1 MSGVKT
7 AIFILIFFCLIL
19 LWKHLLL
26 KRQIR
31 NITKQITNLV
41 SGNSQKMLDISLV
54 DKDLERLAAILNKYN
69 NKQRQTV
76 AQAIRH
82 EEYLKESIVNISHD
96 LRTPLTVILG
106 HLQLL
111 QKSESKI
118 EQKQRVLVIL
128 NKAEKMKSLIS
139 DFYEISV
146 LDTKN
151 VMPEK
156 EKFNL
161 SNLLLDL
168 IAENAPSLEKR
179 GILPKF
185 HFPDYSVMLVS
196 DRIMVERIF
205 QNLITNAVR
214 YSTGTINLSLTQKEN
229 GKIIFSIENPVSKD
243 TKLNPDRL
251 FERFYTGD
259 KSRHNE
265 STGIGLSVVKILVE
279 KLDGAVSAKLH
290 QERLI
295 VTLEI

>member
-1 MSGVKT
+1 
-7 AIFILIFFCLIL
+7 
-19 LWKHLLL
+19 
-26 KRQIR
+26 
-31 NITKQITNLV
+31 
-41 SGNSQKMLDISLV
+41 
-54 DKDLERLAAILNKYN
+54 
-69 NKQRQTV
+69 
-76 AQAIRH
+76 
-82 EEYLKESIVNISHD
+82 
-96 LRTPLTVILG
+96 
-106 HLQLL
+106 
-111 QKSESKI
+111 
-118 EQKQRVLVIL
+118 
-128 NKAEKMKSLIS
+128 
-139 DFYEISV
+139 
-146 LDTKN
+146 
-151 VMPEK
+151 
-156 EKFNL
+156 
-161 SNLLLDL
+161 
-168 IAENAPSLEKR
+168 
-179 GILPKF
+179 
-185 HFPDYSVMLVS
+185 MLVS

>member
-1 MSGVKT
+1 MKT
-7 AIFILIFFCLIL
+7 AIFFLIFFCLIL

-31 NITKQITNLV
+31 NMTRQITNLV
-41 SGNSQKMLDISLV
+41 SGNSEKMLDISLI
-54 DKDLERLAAILNKYN
+54 DKDLERLATILNKYN
-69 NKQRQTV
+69 DKQRQTV
-76 AQAIRH
+76 AQAVRH

-111 QKSESKI
+111 QKSQPTA
-118 EQKQRVLVIL
+118 EQIQRISVIL

-146 LDTKN
+146 LDTENTIPK
-151 VMPEK
+151 K
-156 EKFNL
+156 ERFNL

-168 IAENAPSLEKR
+168 IAENALALENN
-179 GILPKF
+179 GILPEI
-185 HFPDYSVMLVS
+185 HLPNYSVMLVS
-196 DRIMVERIF
+196 DRIMVERIL

-214 YSTGTINLSLTQKEN
+214 YSTGTVSLSLSVKEN
-229 GKIIFSIENPVSKD
+229 GGITFCIENPIPKN
-243 TKLNPDRL
+243 TELNPDRL

-265 STGIGLSVVKILVE
+265 STGIGLAVVKILVE
-279 KLDGAVSAKLH
+279 KLGGSVSARLN
-290 QERLI
+290 QERLT